1 MTSER
6 GAEAQA
12 GAGAAGEQPSSAAV
26 ALGLARVLASDTFR
40 GATRSREFLS
50 YVVTESLAGRGQAL
64 SERTVG
70 RHGLD
75 RGDTFDGRV
84 DASVRVRATRVRKA
98 LHEYY
103 AKEGAQDP
111 IRIDL
116 PAGNYA
122 PVFAFSAE
130 TGPDEVSGDPSI
142 AVLVLDAIGPEPAV
156 ALARLIS
163 EGLVGR
169 MSSFPGLRVI
179 GPSSSRS
186 IDPRRI
192 GRELGARFVLQ
203 GSVVVRDEEVRLG
216 ARASEAQTGE
226 VVWSV
231 ADVRSGHDVFDVA
244 DQWAAGV
251 AGELGDYSGALFKA
265 VADGTEPSLA
275 SGELAARLAYFRYIE
290 LGGPQTLAAA
300 RHAIEEALA
309 DGHRSS
315 VLLAMAASALAVG
328 VADRHCDDPHDL
340 VLAERYAREALALDR
355 RSGHAHCA
363 LGTVAMARKQPD
375 LAVLH
380 GREAARFNPHHPSI
394 MATAGLLVAH
404 GGQWDEGIAL
414 FRRALELHPAHPG
427 LWHAT
432 LALDRAMAADDA
444 GALAEASMIPDVGLI
459 WGYLHRSLAL
469 AGLGHMD
476 QALSEFDG
484 VLGYMPDFLDD
495 PYGKMAGHRML
506 SRERLAPLLHRVQL
520 IADALEA
527 SRGGPAPE
535 SLPE

>member
-1 MTSER
+1 MTSEPW
-6 GAEAQA
+6 AQA
-12 GAGAAGEQPSSAAV
+12 EAGAASEQPSSAAV

-40 GATRSREFLS
+40 GATRSRDFLS
-50 YVVTESLAGRGQAL
+50 YVVTETLAGRGRAL

-70 RHGLD
+70 RYALD
-75 RGDTFDGRV
+75 RGELFDGRA

-103 AKEGAQDP
+103 AKEGAKDP

-116 PAGNYA
+116 PAGNYV
-122 PVFAFSAE
+122 PVFAFSDEA
-130 TGPDEVSGDPSI
+130 GSDEVSGDPSI
-142 AVLVLDAIGPEPAV
+142 AVLVLDAVGPEPAG

-179 GPSSSRS
+179 GPSGSRS
-186 IDPRRI
+186 LDPRRI

-216 ARASEAQTGE
+216 ARVSEALTGE

-265 VADGTEPSLA
+265 VADGTAPSLA
-275 SGELAARLAYFRYIE
+275 SGEIAARLAYFRYIE

-300 RHAIEEALA
+300 RRAIEEALA
-309 DGHRSS
+309 QGHRSS

-363 LGTVAMARKQPD
+363 LGTVAMARRQPE

-380 GREAARFNPHHPSI
+380 GREAARFNPNHPSI

-432 LALDRAMAADDA
+432 LALDRALAADDA
-444 GALAEASMIPDVGLI
+444 GALAEAAMIPDVGLI

-484 VLGYMPDFLDD
+484 VLGYIPDFLDD
-495 PYGKMAGHRML
+495 PYGHMAGHRMI

-527 SRGGPAPE
+527 RSGDAAGGTVPE
-535 SLPE
+535 